1 MTHETVS
8 QSSLPRRRFS
18 DWRARAAAAL
28 AVVTVTT
35 GTVHAEVRVNG
46 DASAVQVDAT
56 RSNVAEVLSALETAC
71 GLRVNTATALDR
83 PVSGTFTGSL
93 AQVLSRMLQ
102 GYNYFIRHQATEI
115 EVTIIGLQGDR
126 AAEVTRPRPP
136 PSPAM
141 SLSEAVR
148 LKSH

>member
-1 MTHETVS
+1 MSHETVS

-28 AVVTVTT
+28 AIVIVTAA
-35 GTVHAEVRVNG
+35 TVHAEVRVNG
-46 DASAVQVDAT
+46 DARAVQVDAT
-56 RSNVAEVLSALETAC
+56 RSNVAEVLSALETEY
-71 GLRVNTATALDR
+71 GLRLNTSTALER

-93 AQVLSRMLQ
+93 AQILSRILE
-102 GYNYFIRHQATEI
+102 GYDYFIRHQATQI
-115 EVTIIGLQGDR
+115 EVTITGLQGDR
-126 AAEVTRPRPP
+126 AAAVARPRPP
-136 PSPAM
+136 PTPAM